1 MDARGVRR
9 HIVFYSPLPAKLYM
23 SWTAFTLLSPEGEHQ
38 MSSRSVI
45 LVILLVL
52 VAVIV
57 AGCSPADTPPVADTH
72 ATVDA
77 TPGTPDD
84 ADLSGAI
91 AHTQAYAFFRGL
103 ARLAGG

>member
-1 MDARGVRR
+1 
-9 HIVFYSPLPAKLYM
+9 
-23 SWTAFTLLSPEGEHQ
+23 

-57 AGCSPADTPPVADTH
+57 AGCSPSGPPPAADVP
-72 ATVDA
+72 ATA
-77 TPGTPDD
+77 D

-91 AHTQAYAFFRGL
+91 AHTRAYAFFRSL